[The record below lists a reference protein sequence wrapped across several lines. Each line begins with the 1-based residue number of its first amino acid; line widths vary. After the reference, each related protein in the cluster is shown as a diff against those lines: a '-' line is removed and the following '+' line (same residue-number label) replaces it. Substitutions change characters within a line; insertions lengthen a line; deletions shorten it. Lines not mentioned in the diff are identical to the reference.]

1 LIGSEETRGSKI
13 EILIL
18 ERKIIDER
26 GREGETERSG
36 ERGVTHFLR
45 VKENLLRRFWR
56 KVEAKD
62 AIN

>member
-26 GREGETERSG
+26 DLEG
-36 ERGVTHFLR
+36 ERGDSLSQSQ
-45 VKENLLRRFWR
+45 R
-56 KVEAKD
+56 KFIEK
-62 AIN
+62 ILEKS